1 MGNKHVKSAAE
12 SNGSSNS
19 HEQQP
24 PISSPELVNGVEAQP
39 KLTEQQV
46 LVLEETWKELE
57 SNISKV
63 GVITFIS
70 LFETHPD
77 VQETFLPFSGMELEE
92 LKQSKQLKAHALRV
106 MQSVQKA
113 IARIHEPEKL
123 EALLRDLGQKHY
135 FYGAKPNYVDLI
147 GPQFIQAIR
156 PSLEEKWTEEL
167 QEAWLQLFRYMSCIM
182 KSAMEQERITSGVAP
197 TN

>member
-1 MGNKHVKSAAE
+1 MGNKQVKSAGE

-19 HEQQP
+19 QEQP
-24 PISSPELVNGVEAQP
+24 ASGPEVVNGVEAPPQ
-39 KLTEQQV
+39 LTEHQV
-46 LVLEETWKELE
+46 QLLEETWKELE
-57 SNISKV
+57 SNIAKV

-77 VQETFLPFSGMELEE
+77 VQETFLPFNGVALEE
-92 LKQSKQLKAHALRV
+92 LSQSKQLKAHALRV
-106 MQSVQKA
+106 MAFVQKA

-147 GPQFIQAIR
+147 GPQFIKAIR
-156 PSLEEKWTEEL
+156 PGLEEKWTEEL

-182 KSAMEQERITSGVAP
+182 KVAIEQERITSGVAP
-197 TN
+197 TH